1 MKYFTISSCSVSEC
15 INFSCN
21 ISVLP
26 RLPLRCLCRHP
37 LVNSSVITI
46 TMVLRT
52 RGGGRGE
59 GGGGGVDCGE
69 VELRVCPREDRAGMT
84 HAIPPISF
92 KLSQLMKVNKLFK
105 NPKLSGLPINPWGI
119 RTLASNP
126 WGRRL
131 ELARKMHFQ
140 PISLAL
146 RECNG
151 F

>member
-52 RGGGRGE
+52 RGGGRGW
-59 GGGGGVDCGE
+59 GG
-69 VELRVCPREDRAGMT
+69 LRGSG
-84 HAIPPISF
+84 IKS
-92 KLSQLMKVNKLFK
+92 LSTRGPGRHDTCHPTDFFQTFTVNE
-105 NPKLSGLPINPWGI
+105 S
-119 RTLASNP
+119 
-126 WGRRL
+126 
-131 ELARKMHFQ
+131 Q
-140 PISLAL
+140 
-146 RECNG
+146 
-151 F
+151 